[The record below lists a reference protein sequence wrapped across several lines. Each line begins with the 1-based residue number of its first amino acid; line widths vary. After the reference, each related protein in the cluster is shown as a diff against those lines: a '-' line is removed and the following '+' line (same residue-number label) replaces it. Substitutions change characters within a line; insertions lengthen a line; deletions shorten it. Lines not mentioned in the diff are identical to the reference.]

1 MAEPLE
7 FHKFSGAGNDFIL
20 GDNRQGAWNV
30 APLSRLARG
39 LCRRGLSVGA
49 DGLILLEPSTKAHL
63 RLRLFNPDGSQSP
76 FCGNGAR
83 CAARYAFLKV
93 AAGRTMSLETGAGV
107 VSARVLPDGRV
118 EVEVPLPPEE
128 PRPVEVSLP
137 RATVPALLVSAGVPH
152 LVVFVRNL
160 SAVPVPSLGASLRR
174 APEVGPEGANV
185 DFVSTVGGGPYP
197 IRTFERGVEGET
209 LACGTGAVAAAWAL
223 RCRKAVTG
231 PVRLLPR
238 SGKVLEVTFSSD
250 RSPFCRLTGEARPVY
265 RGFLSQ
271 ESLEEAVSCE

>member
-7 FHKFSGAGNDFIL
+7 FYKFSGAGNDFIL
-20 GDNRQGAWNV
+20 GDNRQGAWNA
-30 APLSRLARG
+30 APLPRLARG

-49 DGLILLEPSTKAHL
+49 DGLVLLETSTKAHL
-63 RLRLFNPDGSQSP
+63 RLRLFNPDGSESP

-128 PRPVEVSLP
+128 PAPVEVSLP
-137 RATVPALLVSAGVPH
+137 RGTVPGLRVLAGVPH
-152 LVVFVRNL
+152 LVVFVRDL
-160 SAVPVPSLGASLRR
+160 SALPVASLGAALRS
-174 APEVGPEGANV
+174 APEAGPLGANV
-185 DFVSTVGGGPYP
+185 DFVSLAGGPPYGV
-197 IRTFERGVEGET
+197 RTFERGVEGET
-209 LACGTGAVAAAWAL
+209 LACGTGAVAVASVLWSRRL
-223 RCRKAVTG
+223 VSG

-238 SGKVLEVTFSSD
+238 SGKELEVAPSGG

-265 RGFLSQ
+265 RGFLAQ
-271 ESLEEAVSCE
+271 ESLEEALSCG

>member
-30 APLSRLARG
+30 APLPRLARG

-49 DGLILLEPSTKAHL
+49 DGLVLLETSTKAHL
-63 RLRLFNPDGSQSP
+63 RLRLFNPDGSETP

-93 AAGRTMSLETGAGV
+93 AAGRSMSLETGAGV

-128 PRPVEVSLP
+128 PVPVEVSLP
-137 RATVPALLVSAGVPH
+137 QGRVPALRVTAGVPH
-152 LVVFVRNL
+152 LVVFVRDV
-160 SAVPVPSLGASLRR
+160 SAVPVASLGATLRR
-174 APEVGPEGANV
+174 APEGGPDGANV
-185 DFVSTVGGGPYP
+185 DFVSVGGGPPYP
-197 IRTFERGVEGET
+197 LRTFERGVEGET
-209 LACGTGAVAAAWAL
+209 LACGTGAVAVAYAL
-223 RCRKAVTG
+223 RSRKVVSG
-231 PVRLLPR
+231 PVSLLPR
-238 SGKVLEVTFSSD
+238 SGKVLEVSFPPGL
-250 RSPFCRLTGEARPVY
+250 SPFCKLTGEARPVY
-265 RGFLSQ
+265 RGFLST
-271 ESLEEAVSCE
+271 ESLEEALRCE